1 MGGQSIRRNSVP
13 GYSILYN
20 VSKKLLSLVCLAGLL
35 AAQEPVKPESD
46 KDSTFKISTH
56 TVLVPVS
63 VTDHNGDFVNGLT
76 PYDFELYDNGKPQKI
91 TEDITNHP
99 ISLVIVIQANSVVE
113 RFIPQIQKLGSLVE
127 AQLLGETGEVAVLE
141 FDHRFQWLL
150 PFTSEPDKLSLA
162 LKKIK
167 AGSSTAAVNDAVVR
181 AINEL
186 RTRPTNRRR
195 VVMIIAENQNRGS
208 EMKTREVLSEAD
220 FANVTIYP
228 IDISKVISQLTATPQ
243 YNRPNPIPP
252 EARPITA
259 GVIQTPTTDSQTNV
273 GNWVPLFVDIF
284 DLAKNVFIPN
294 PLTVYARYTGGRS
307 YNFATQHDLE
317 QAVSKIGATLHS
329 EYMLSYTL
337 PDNLEGGFHQIVV
350 RVKHSDLKITT
361 RDGYYWAGPKKEKP
375 AK

>member
-1 MGGQSIRRNSVP
+1 VP
-13 GYSILYN
+13 SHSIL
-20 VSKKLLSLVCLAGLL
+20 STMSHKLLSLVCLANLIS
-35 AAQEPVKPESD
+35 AQEPVKQEPGEGI
-46 KDSTFKISTH
+46 FKIGTH
-56 TVLVPVS
+56 VVLVPVS
-63 VTDHNGDFVNGLT
+63 VTNHSGDFVNGLT
-76 PYDFELYDNGKPQKI
+76 PYDFELYDNGKPQRI
-91 TEDITNHP
+91 SADVTSHP

-113 RFIPQIQKLGSLVE
+113 RFIPQIQKLGNLVE
-127 AQLLGETGEVAVLE
+127 AQLLGESGEVAVLE

-162 LKKIK
+162 LKKVK

-195 VVMIIAENQNRGS
+195 VVMVIAENQNRGS

-259 GVIQTPTTDSQTNV
+259 GVIQTPTTDSQTNM
-273 GNWVPLFVDIF
+273 GNWVPVFVDIF

-294 PLTVYARYTGGRS
+294 PLTVYAKYTGGRS

-337 PDNLEGGFHQIVV
+337 SDDIEGGFHQIVV
-350 RVKHSDLKITT
+350 RVKHADMNITT